1 MSMNTQELVSLLLP
15 EGLIEYFDII
25 KVEKNQGMYVI
36 HLDEKNI
43 PPEQYKGIKLESKG
57 FYEPIS
63 VQDFPLRGKACFLQI
78 RRRRW
83 TIDSTGDIVCRDWE
97 VVAKGTR
104 MTLEFA
110 TFLKAINR

>member
-1 MSMNTQELVSLLLP
+1 MNTQELIGVLLP
-15 EGLIEYFDII
+15 DGLIEYFEII
-25 KVEKNQGMYVI
+25 KVDKNQGMYVI

-43 PPEQYKGIKLESKG
+43 PPAQYKGIKLESKG

-83 TIDSTGDIVCRDWE
+83 TVESTGEIVVRDWE
-97 VVAKGTR
+97 LVAKGTR
-104 MTLEFA
+104 MTVEFA